1 MTHDAF
7 SVFVFIS
14 FHMSHIFML
23 SKTRGDYLSLLCL
36 LPLWNVLQISFLIT
50 RLQAAMLANRR

>member
-7 SVFVFIS
+7 TVFIFIS
-14 FHMSHIFML
+14 FHMSYIFML
-23 SKTRGDYLSLLCL
+23 SKTRGDYLALLCL